1 MYILLISILVFVLC
15 YISNFSFGLYYNT
28 KVLYEKISK
37 TKLKNTVLKLISF
50 IVGLTCLSV
59 ASYLFPIILESLN
72 LTLEFEITNKVI
84 AGLFGST
91 SIFYATQALG
101 KLKDIVLKNT
111 NDTNNINSQEK
122 NRKGWIKWQ
131 LI

>member
-59 ASYLFPIILESLN
+59 ASYLFPNILTKLN
-72 LTLEFEITNKVI
+72 LSVTIDITDKSI
-84 AGLFGST
+84 AILFGST
-91 SIFYATQALG
+91 SVFYASQSLI
-101 KLKDIVLKNT
+101 KLKDIILKNT
-111 NDTNNINSQEK
+111 NNTNNINPQNKIE
-122 NRKGWIKWQ
+122 RGE
-131 LI
+131 

>member
-59 ASYLFPIILESLN
+59 ASYLFPIILERLDLSI
-72 LTLEFEITNKVI
+72 EIEITNKVI

-91 SIFYATQALG
+91 SVFYATQALG

-111 NDTNNINSQEK
+111 KNTNDINPQEK
-122 NRKGWIKWQ
+122 IERSE
-131 LI
+131 

>member
-1 MYILLISILVFVLC
+1 MYVLLMSILIFVLC

-59 ASYLFPIILESLN
+59 ASYLFPIILERLDLN
-72 LTLEFEITNKVI
+72 IEIEITNKVI

-91 SIFYATQALG
+91 SIFYASQALG

-111 NDTNNINSQEK
+111 NNSQDK
-122 NRKGWIKWQ
+122 IKERSE
-131 LI
+131 

>member
-15 YISNFSFGLYYNT
+15 YISNFSFSLFYNT
-28 KVLYEKISK
+28 KILSQKISK

-50 IVGLTCLSV
+50 IIGLTCLSV
-59 ASYLFPIILESLN
+59 ASYLFPMILENLN
-72 LTLEFEITNKVI
+72 LNIEIEITNKVI

-101 KLKDIVLKNT
+101 KLKDIILKNT
-111 NDTNNINSQEK
+111 NDTNNINPQNKIERSE
-122 NRKGWIKWQ
+122 
-131 LI
+131 

>member
-37 TKLKNTVLKLISF
+37 TKLKNTALKLISF
-50 IVGLTCLSV
+50 LVGLTCLSV
-59 ASYLFPIILESLN
+59 ASYLFPIILERLDLN
-72 LTLEFEITNKVI
+72 IEIEITNKVI

-111 NDTNNINSQEK
+111 NDTNNINPQNKIERSE
-122 NRKGWIKWQ
+122 
-131 LI
+131 

>member
-28 KVLYEKISK
+28 KILYEKISK

-50 IVGLTCLSV
+50 IIGLTCLSV
-59 ASYLFPIILESLN
+59 ASYLFPIILESLDLN
-72 LTLEFEITNKVI
+72 IEIEITNKVI

-101 KLKDIVLKNT
+101 KLKDTILKNT
-111 NDTNNINSQEK
+111 NNLDK
-122 NRKGWIKWQ
+122 K
-131 LI
+131 

>member
-72 LTLEFEITNKVI
+72 LNIEFEITNKVI

-101 KLKDIVLKNT
+101 KLKDIILKNT
-111 NDTNNINSQEK
+111 NNTNSQNKIERSET
-122 NRKGWIKWQ
+122 NGN
-131 LI
+131 